1 MKRIL
6 PAVIAALGFSC
17 PTIIHAQE
25 QPLTNLPT
33 QDGQNFQVGQLA
45 CPLSVQGLTV
55 CDSGGNPIFRDSA
68 GNPIP
73 IPLLTDPASLQ
84 ATIQIGDT
92 LYALIPP
99 DATNQATAVIMY
111 QAAASTS
118 DEVNNAVKDALKHNN
133 WFDATFV
140 VRNINQ
146 GGELLPPG
154 TEFWVCSSSGLVTFT
169 ASGAISVAG
178 PAAPVADTS
187 DPGIAGLLSLTN
199 TTTTSNTS
207 TTATPTATP

>member
-25 QPLTNLPT
+25 QPLTNWPT

-45 CPLSVQGLTV
+45 CPLSVQGL
-55 CDSGGNPIFRDSA
+55 NIRDSS
-68 GNPIP
+68 GTLTNS
-73 IPLLTDPASLQ
+73 IPLLTDPASVQ
-84 ATIQIGDT
+84 ATTQIGDT

-99 DATNQATAVIMY
+99 DGTNQATAVIMY
-111 QAAASTS
+111 QAASSTS
-118 DEVNNAVKDALKHNN
+118 DEVNKAVQDALNHNN
-133 WFDATFV
+133 WFGATFV

-146 GGELLPPG
+146 AGELLPAG
-154 TEFWVCSSSGLVTFT
+154 TEFWVCSSTGFVTFT
-169 ASGAISVAG
+169 DSGAISVAG
-178 PAAPVADTS
+178 PPVPVADTS

-199 TTTTSNTS
+199 TTTTSDTS
-207 TTATPTATP
+207 TTTAP